1 MKIILDKNVFLEKLS
16 LASRF
21 TSQRST
27 TSQILQGVLIQGDK
41 KEINFYSSNL
51 NNYFHTKI
59 KQEAEKEIN
68 FLIEPQKTIEFL
80 TLLQPGKINLEI
92 SEKKITISQNK
103 TTGSFPLLAPSDF
116 PLPPKKSKNEQKLKT
131 KDFFKNLSL
140 VIFSAAKDEGRPVLT
155 GVNFVANK
163 DLTMVTTDGFR
174 LSLVKIEKQLDHPP
188 FIIPAGFLEEVLK
201 LASDEEEIG
210 FMYIEEE
217 KTVVFKIGLTEVY
230 SRLIEGEFPPFE
242 KVIPEKKETKTTID
256 KDELLRAIKL
266 ISIFAKDQS
275 NIIVFDFKKEKL
287 VIRPKTEIKEDAT
300 EIDIKT
306 EGEEQTVAFN
316 YRFLI
321 DFLNHVP
328 ENKKNIS
335 IEVLRSDAPV
345 VFRIEDKP
353 NFLHIIMPVR
363 IQED

>member
-1 MKIILDKNVFLEKLS
+1 MKIILDKNIFLEKLS

-21 TSQRST
+21 TSQKTT
-27 TSQILQGVLIQGDK
+27 TSQILQGVLIRGDK

-51 NNYFHTKI
+51 NSYFHTKI
-59 KQEAEKEIN
+59 KQEMEKEIS

-80 TLLQPGKINLEI
+80 TLLQPGKINI
-92 SEKKITISQNK
+92 DIQEKKIIISQNK
-103 TTGSFPLLAPSDF
+103 TTGTFPLLAPADF
-116 PLPPKKSKNEQKLKT
+116 PLPPKKGKNEQKLKT
-131 KDFFKNLSL
+131 KDFFNNLSL
-140 VIFSAAKDEGRPVLT
+140 VIFSSAKDEGRPVLT

-163 DLTMVTTDGFR
+163 DLTLVTTDGFR
-174 LSLVKIEKQLDHPP
+174 LSLVKMEKQLDHPP
-188 FIIPAGFLEEVLK
+188 FIIPAGFLEEVLR
-201 LASDEEEIG
+201 LAGGEEEIS
-210 FMYIEEE
+210 FLYIEEE
-217 KTVVFKIGLTEVY
+217 KTVVFKMGATEVY
-230 SRLIEGEFPPFE
+230 SRLIDGEFPPFE
-242 KVIPEKKETKTTID
+242 KVIPEKKEMKITVD

-287 VIRPKTEIKEDAT
+287 VIRPKTEDKEDTT
-300 EIDIKT
+300 EIDVGL

-316 YRFLI
+316 YRFLT

-335 IEVLRSDAPV
+335 IEVLRPDAPV
-345 VFRIEDKP
+345 VFRVEDKP

-363 IQED
+363 IQE

>member
-21 TSQRST
+21 TSQRIT
-27 TSQILQGVLIQGDK
+27 TSQILQGVLIKGDK
-41 KEINFYSSNL
+41 KEISFYSSNL

-59 KQEAEKEIN
+59 KKETEKETN
-68 FLIEPQKTIEFL
+68 FLIEPQKIIEFL

-92 SEKKITISQNK
+92 NEKKITISQNK
-103 TTGSFPLLAPSDF
+103 TTGSFPLLMSSDF
-116 PLPPKKSKNEQKLKT
+116 PLPPKKGKIEQKIKT
-131 KDFFKNLSL
+131 KDFFNNLSL

-163 DLTMVTTDGFR
+163 DLTLVTTDGFR

-210 FMYIEEE
+210 FLYIKEE
-217 KTVVFKIGLTEVY
+217 KTVVFKIGPTEVY
-230 SRLIEGEFPPFE
+230 SRLIDGDFPPFE
-242 KVIPEKKETKTTID
+242 KVIPEKKETKLIID
-256 KDELLRAIKL
+256 KDELLRSIKL

-275 NIIVFDFKKEKL
+275 NIIIFDFKKEKL
-287 VIRPKTEIKEDAT
+287 IIRPKTETREDTT
-300 EIDIKT
+300 EIDVKI

-316 YRFLI
+316 FRFLI

-328 ENKKNIS
+328 ENKKNIL
-335 IEVLRSDAPV
+335 IEVLRPDAPV
-345 VFRIEDKP
+345 VFRIENKP